1 MAVFRSGIDLLATII
16 IPASLLAY
24 WNLNTQT
31 ILKRRAKIHIRNRAK
46 YDTERCGSVT
56 DQGMYYYIKIH
67 SNLDKANKSV
77 RPFLFT
83 ISRFVISRFEC
94 TLM

>member
-56 DQGMYYYIKIH
+56 DQGMYLPTILTYFK
-67 SNLDKANKSV
+67 N
-77 RPFLFT
+77 PFF
-83 ISRFVISRFEC
+83 F
-94 TLM
+94 

>member
-56 DQGMYYYIKIH
+56 DQGMYLLTILTYFKIP
-67 SNLDKANKSV
+67 S
-77 RPFLFT
+77 FLKKFLY
-83 ISRFVISRFEC
+83 F
-94 TLM
+94 

>member
-24 WNLNTQT
+24 WNFNTQT
-31 ILKRRAKIHIRNRAK
+31 ILKRRAKIHIRNRTR

-56 DQGMYYYIKIH
+56 DLGRFLMHYDFRKI
-67 SNLDKANKSV
+67 L
-77 RPFLFT
+77 
-83 ISRFVISRFEC
+83 ISK
-94 TLM
+94 